1 MPNNYLRYSIISL
14 LFLVPFVGLIVS
26 NTLFF
31 PFITGKNIAFR
42 VLIELGF
49 VLYAILALRQPEY
62 RPKLTSIFLAFSAF
76 IIVILAADTFGVYPF
91 KSFWSNYERMEGF
104 VTLIHLFAYFIMM
117 SALFKGEKIWTR
129 FFQTSLG
136 VSVVMG
142 LIAAGQ
148 VAKEGG
154 RISAQLGNSTYL
166 GIYMLF
172 HIFIAGFLLVR
183 VIERKGDAMTKWLV
197 GLTYGSIILFD
208 FYIFYNTGTRG
219 ALLGLAAGAF
229 FTAITFAIWE
239 KHRGLKILGIS
250 VLAIIVLAV
259 GSLATFKE
267 SSFIKS
273 HDLLARFSQLATFNK
288 ASLEQFTTTQGK
300 GRFGIW
306 GIAYEG
312 FKERPVLGWGQDNF
326 NYVFNKYYDPKIY
339 DQEQWFDRAHNVFF
353 DWLIAGGILGLL
365 SYLALF
371 VTAII
376 AIWRSRAHEK
386 DLYFLFSDKV
396 LLTAL
401 LIAYFIHNL
410 FVFDSLTSYILFFGV
425 LAFISIHDRKVF
437 SFKWL
442 ERPITNE
449 TYILTGGTV
458 AVIVGAVSLYYFS
471 LAPYLSSSTLIKVLS
486 YQSYAQ
492 KKGNEALWKKSIDS
506 FDTSLS
512 YSGTTGILEAR
523 EQLLQGTLGAV
534 SSSNASNEV
543 KGIYFNHAKQEF
555 EKIFDNTPDDTR
567 YHLIYGSFLT
577 RIGQASSST
586 EMTSEGINHLLKAE
600 EFSPRK
606 QSVLLEIGAQYINMG
621 QYKDAVVYFKKAF
634 DLDTNYND
642 ARFFYAIALIYAGDI
657 KTSDEILKPLMATR
671 YMGEVRLIRA
681 YHDSKQL
688 TRTSQAVLYKL
699 NFAKSIAASGDKEM
713 AIKEVQS
720 AVSMV
725 PSLKAEGDKVI
736 AEIKAMK

>member
-31 PFITGKNIAFR
+31 PYITGKNIAFR

-49 VLYAILALRQPEY
+49 VLYVILALRQPEY
-62 RPKLTSIFLAFSAF
+62 RPKFTSISLAFSAF
-76 IIVILAADTFGVYPF
+76 ILIILLADTFGVYPF
-91 KSFWSNYERMEGF
+91 KSFWSNFERMEGF
-104 VTLIHLFAYFIMM
+104 VTHIHLFAYFIMM
-117 SALFKGEKIWTR
+117 SAVFKGEQIWTR
-129 FFQTSLG
+129 FFQTSLA
-136 VSVVMG
+136 VSIIIG
-142 LIAAGQ
+142 LIGFNP
-148 VAKEGG
+148 ERITSG
-154 RISAQLGNSTYL
+154 RIFSQLGNSSYL

-197 GLTYGSIILFD
+197 GLLYGAVILFD

-219 ALLGLAAGAF
+219 ALLGLIAGSF
-229 FTAITFAIWE
+229 FTAIVFAFFE
-239 KHRGLKILGIS
+239 KHKGLKILGIAVLS
-250 VLAIIVLAV
+250 VIVLAV

-273 HDLLARFSQLATFNK
+273 HDLLARFSQLATFDK
-288 ASLEQFTTTQGK
+288 AGLEQFATTQGK

-312 FKERPVLGWGQDNF
+312 FKERPILGWGQDNF
-326 NYVFNKYYDPKIY
+326 NYVFNKYYDPNIY

-371 VTAII
+371 FTAVV

-425 LAFISIHDRKVF
+425 LAFISIHDRKAF

-449 TYILTGGTV
+449 TYILAGGTV
-458 AVIVGAVSLYYFS
+458 AVIVGAISFYYFS
-471 LAPYLSSSTLIKVLS
+471 LAPYLSGSSLIKALS
-486 YQSYAQ
+486 YQLHAQ
-492 KKGNEALWKKSIDS
+492 KTGDESSWNKSLEFFSDA
-506 FDTSLS
+506 LS
-512 YSGTTGILEAR
+512 YENTTGILETR
-523 EQLLQGTLGAV
+523 EQLLQGTSVAL
-534 SSSNASNEV
+534 SSVNSTNDIRG
-543 KGIYFNHAKQEF
+543 KYFNRSQQEF
-555 EKIFDNTPDDTR
+555 KKIFDYTPDDTR
-567 YHLIYGSFLT
+567 YHLFYGSFLT

-586 EMTSEGINHLLKAE
+586 EMIAEGMVHLFKSEEL
-600 EFSPRK
+600 SPRK
-606 QSVLLEIGAQYINMG
+606 QSVLFEVGIAYINNR
-621 QYKDAVVYFKKAF
+621 QYAEATSYFKKAY
-634 DLDTNYND
+634 DLDTSYND
-642 ARFFYAIALIYAGDI
+642 ARFLYAISLIYAGDL
-657 KTSDEILKPLMATR
+657 KASDEILRPLATTR
-671 YMGEVRLIRA
+671 YMGEIRLIRA
-681 YHDSKQL
+681 YYDSKQL
-688 TRTSQAVLYKL
+688 TKASQAVLYKL
-699 NFAKSIAASGDKEM
+699 NFAKVIAASGDKEG